1 MKTAEEMRIE
11 CVRIAASCTVD
22 ADEIIP
28 VADLFYNY
36 AVTGTVPLRKT
47 KAVELPKLALQ
58 AAGMPKGN

>member
-11 CVRIAASCTVD
+11 CVRIAAQCTVE

-36 AVTGTVPLRKT
+36 AVTGTVPARKSQP
-47 KAVELPKLALQ
+47 VELPKLGLQ
-58 AAGMPKGN
+58 AGAPKRN